1 MFTGETGLN
10 NNIEINAF
18 ENAPVEPQTGAD
30 ADLYVVR
37 GFKLTVPH
45 NTSKFNGKNS

>member
-1 MFTGETGLN
+1 VFTGETGLN

-30 ADLYVVR
+30 A
-37 GFKLTVPH
+37 
-45 NTSKFNGKNS
+45 